1 MSISHTPTNENYSSW
16 DDFSELNPDL
26 LRGIFAY
33 GFETPSPI
41 QSKAIKPM
49 CSGVDIIA
57 QAQSGTGK
65 TGCFSNWYF
74 TTNRYKY

>member
-1 MSISHTPTNENYSSW
+1 MV
-16 DDFSELNPDL
+16 
-26 LRGIFAY
+26 G
-33 GFETPSPI
+33 TPSPI

-49 CSGVDIIA
+49 CTGVDIIA

-65 TGCFSNWYF
+65 LVVFQLVL